1 MKKIL
6 ILALGMFSLGMDTYI
21 VAGLIPEMSRSLNQS
36 STAIGQGVTIFT
48 LVFAISAPLFSIFLA
63 KIIVKQTLIFAL
75 IIFIFANIMTSL
87 AVNLPIYLLARAI
100 AGLGAGIFSPM
111 AVSTGSQLVENKNRG
126 KALATVVGGMSIGTV
141 IGVPLGI
148 QISNLTSW
156 RVTLLFIVLI
166 STLTCVLI
174 AIHFRAIFA
183 PTPPSIKE
191 RFKLFIHPHIIR
203 IMTVTVCA
211 AIASLG
217 LYTYLSKIVE
227 HYQSIYSLTT
237 YLMLWGVGG
246 LIGSFSIGFI
256 IDRFKFTNL
265 IVLSIMIL
273 LLFSFI
279 LLPISI
285 HTPIA
290 SCLPFLL
297 WGAMGW
303 ATQAPQQHILIK
315 NYKSYGETAVAL
327 NSSVN
332 YLGSS
337 IGSALCG
344 SLLFITH
351 NINMLVYLSIFIC
364 SIGLLV
370 QLANILIDK
379 KQSF

>member
-63 KIIVKQTLIFAL
+63 KINVKQTLIFAL

-148 QISNLTSW
+148 QISNLSSW

-364 SIGLLV
+364 GIGLLV
-370 QLANILIDK
+370 QLTNILIDK

>member
-63 KIIVKQTLIFAL
+63 KINVKQTLIFAL

-100 AGLGAGIFSPM
+100 AGVGAGIFSPM

-126 KALATVVGGMSIGTV
+126 KSLATVVGGMSIGTV

-227 HYQSIYSLTT
+227 QYQSIYSLTT
-237 YLMLWGVGG
+237 YLMMWGIGG

-315 NYKSYGETAVAL
+315 NYESYGETAVAL

>member
-63 KIIVKQTLIFAL
+63 KINVKQTLIFAL

-126 KALATVVGGMSIGTV
+126 KALATVVGGLSIGTV

-148 QISNLTSW
+148 QISNLSSW

-237 YLMLWGVGG
+237 YLMLWGIGG

-256 IDRFKFTNL
+256 IDMFKFTNL

-351 NINMLVYLSIFIC
+351 NINMLVLSIYFYLWYWFI
-364 SIGLLV
+364 SPTNKYI
-370 QLANILIDK
+370 NR
-379 KQSF
+379 

>member
-63 KIIVKQTLIFAL
+63 KINVKQTLIFAL

-111 AVSTGSQLVENKNRG
+111 AVSTGSQLVENKNRE

>member
-63 KIIVKQTLIFAL
+63 KINVKQTLIFAL

-315 NYKSYGETAVAL
+315 NYESYGETAVAL

>member
-63 KIIVKQTLIFAL
+63 KINVKQTLIFAL

-100 AGLGAGIFSPM
+100 AGVGAGIFSPM

-227 HYQSIYSLTT
+227 QYQSIYSLTT
-237 YLMLWGVGG
+237 YLMMWGIGG

>member
-63 KIIVKQTLIFAL
+63 KINVKQTLIFAL

-126 KALATVVGGMSIGTV
+126 KALATVVGGLSIGTV

-148 QISNLTSW
+148 QISNLSSW

-227 HYQSIYSLTT
+227 QYQSIYSLTT
-237 YLMLWGVGG
+237 YLMMWGIGG

-364 SIGLLV
+364 GIGLLV
-370 QLANILIDK
+370 QLTNILIDK

>member
-63 KIIVKQTLIFAL
+63 KINVKQTLIFAL

-126 KALATVVGGMSIGTV
+126 KALATVVGGLSIGTV

-148 QISNLTSW
+148 QISNLSSW

-237 YLMLWGVGG
+237 YLMLWGIGG

-364 SIGLLV
+364 GIGLLV
-370 QLANILIDK
+370 QLTNILIDK

>member
-63 KIIVKQTLIFAL
+63 KINVKQTLIFAL

-141 IGVPLGI
+141 TGVPLGI
-148 QISNLTSW
+148 QISNLSSW

-237 YLMLWGVGG
+237 YLMLWGIGG

-256 IDRFKFTNL
+256 IDMFKFTNL

-364 SIGLLV
+364 GIGLLV
-370 QLANILIDK
+370 QLTNILIDK

>member
-63 KIIVKQTLIFAL
+63 KINVKQTLIFAL

-126 KALATVVGGMSIGTV
+126 KALATVVGGLSIGTV

-148 QISNLTSW
+148 QISNLSSW

-237 YLMLWGVGG
+237 YLMLWGIGG

-256 IDRFKFTNL
+256 IDMFKFTNL

-315 NYKSYGETAVAL
+315 NYESYGETAVAL

>member
-63 KIIVKQTLIFAL
+63 KINVKQTLIFAL

-148 QISNLTSW
+148 QISNLSSW

-237 YLMLWGVGG
+237 YLMLWGIGG

-364 SIGLLV
+364 GIGLLV
-370 QLANILIDK
+370 QLTNILIDK

>member
-63 KIIVKQTLIFAL
+63 KINVKQTLIFAL

-148 QISNLTSW
+148 QISNLSSW

-237 YLMLWGVGG
+237 YLMLWGIGG

-256 IDRFKFTNL
+256 IDMFKFTNL

-364 SIGLLV
+364 GIGLLV
-370 QLANILIDK
+370 QLTNILIDK

>member
-63 KIIVKQTLIFAL
+63 KINVKQTLIFAL

-148 QISNLTSW
+148 QISNLSSW

-237 YLMLWGVGG
+237 YLMLWGIGG

-256 IDRFKFTNL
+256 IDMFKFTNL

-364 SIGLLV
+364 GIGLLV
-370 QLANILIDK
+370 QLTNILINK

>member
-63 KIIVKQTLIFAL
+63 KINVKQTLIFAL

-364 SIGLLV
+364 GIGLLV

>member
-63 KIIVKQTLIFAL
+63 KINVKQTLIFAL

-174 AIHFRAIFA
+174 AIHFKAIFA
-183 PTPPSIKE
+183 STPPSIKE

>member
-63 KIIVKQTLIFAL
+63 KINVKQTLIFAL

-285 HTPIA
+285 HTPIT

-364 SIGLLV
+364 GIGLLV
-370 QLANILIDK
+370 QLTNILINK

>member
-63 KIIVKQTLIFAL
+63 KINVKQTLIFAL

-100 AGLGAGIFSPM
+100 AGVGAGIFSPM

-126 KALATVVGGMSIGTV
+126 KSLATVVGGMSIGTV

-227 HYQSIYSLTT
+227 QYQSIYSLTT
-237 YLMLWGVGG
+237 YLMMWGIGG

-315 NYKSYGETAVAL
+315 NYESYGETAVAL

-351 NINMLVYLSIFIC
+351 NLNMLVYLSIFIC

>member
-63 KIIVKQTLIFAL
+63 KINVKQTLIFAL

-237 YLMLWGVGG
+237 YLMLWGIGG

-256 IDRFKFTNL
+256 IDMFKFTNL

-364 SIGLLV
+364 GIGLLV
-370 QLANILIDK
+370 QLTNILIDK

>member
-63 KIIVKQTLIFAL
+63 KINVKQTLIFAL

-100 AGLGAGIFSPM
+100 AGVGAGIFSPM

-227 HYQSIYSLTT
+227 QYQSIYSLTT
-237 YLMLWGVGG
+237 YLMMWGIGG

-315 NYKSYGETAVAL
+315 NYESYGETAVAL

>member
-63 KIIVKQTLIFAL
+63 KINVKQTLIFAL

-126 KALATVVGGMSIGTV
+126 KALATVVGGLSIGTV

-148 QISNLTSW
+148 QISNLSSW

-237 YLMLWGVGG
+237 YLMLWGIGG

-256 IDRFKFTNL
+256 IDMFKFTNL

-364 SIGLLV
+364 GIGLLV
-370 QLANILIDK
+370 QLTNILINK

>member
-63 KIIVKQTLIFAL
+63 KINVKQTLIFAL

-100 AGLGAGIFSPM
+100 AGVGAGIFSPM

-227 HYQSIYSLTT
+227 QYQSIYSLTT
-237 YLMLWGVGG
+237 YLMMWGIGG

-332 YLGSS
+332 YLESS

>member
-63 KIIVKQTLIFAL
+63 KINVKQTLIFAL

-148 QISNLTSW
+148 QISNLSSW

-256 IDRFKFTNL
+256 IDMFKFTNL

-364 SIGLLV
+364 GIGLLV
-370 QLANILIDK
+370 QLTNILIDK

>member
-63 KIIVKQTLIFAL
+63 KINVKQTLIFAL

-148 QISNLTSW
+148 QISNLSSW

-237 YLMLWGVGG
+237 YLMLWGIGG

-256 IDRFKFTNL
+256 IDMFKFTNL

-290 SCLPFLL
+290 ICLPFLL

-364 SIGLLV
+364 GIGLLV
-370 QLANILIDK
+370 QLTNILIDK

>member
-63 KIIVKQTLIFAL
+63 KINVKQTLIFAL

-285 HTPIA
+285 HTPNA

>member
-63 KIIVKQTLIFAL
+63 KINVKQTLIFAL

-217 LYTYLSKIVE
+217 LYTYLSKIV
-227 HYQSIYSLTT
+227 
-237 YLMLWGVGG
+237 
-246 LIGSFSIGFI
+246 
-256 IDRFKFTNL
+256 
-265 IVLSIMIL
+265 
-273 LLFSFI
+273 
-279 LLPISI
+279 
-285 HTPIA
+285 
-290 SCLPFLL
+290 
-297 WGAMGW
+297 
-303 ATQAPQQHILIK
+303 
-315 NYKSYGETAVAL
+315 
-327 NSSVN
+327 
-332 YLGSS
+332 
-337 IGSALCG
+337 
-344 SLLFITH
+344 
-351 NINMLVYLSIFIC
+351 
-364 SIGLLV
+364 
-370 QLANILIDK
+370 
-379 KQSF
+379 

>member
-63 KIIVKQTLIFAL
+63 KINVKQTLIFAL

-126 KALATVVGGMSIGTV
+126 KALATVVGGLSIGTV

-148 QISNLTSW
+148 QISNLSSW

-217 LYTYLSKIVE
+217 LYTYFSKIVE

-237 YLMLWGVGG
+237 YLMLWGIGG

-256 IDRFKFTNL
+256 IDMFKFTNL

-364 SIGLLV
+364 GIGLLV
-370 QLANILIDK
+370 QLTNILIDK

>member
-63 KIIVKQTLIFAL
+63 KINVKQTLIFAL

-126 KALATVVGGMSIGTV
+126 KSLATVVGGMSIGTV

-237 YLMLWGVGG
+237 YLMLWGIGG

>member
-63 KIIVKQTLIFAL
+63 KINVKQTLIFAL

-227 HYQSIYSLTT
+227 QYQSIYSLTT
-237 YLMLWGVGG
+237 YLMMWGIGG

-315 NYKSYGETAVAL
+315 NYESYGETAVAL

>member
-63 KIIVKQTLIFAL
+63 KINVKQTLIFAL

-100 AGLGAGIFSPM
+100 AGVGAGIFSPM

-126 KALATVVGGMSIGTV
+126 KSLATVVGGMSIGTV

-227 HYQSIYSLTT
+227 QYQSIYSLTT
-237 YLMLWGVGG
+237 YLMMWGIGG

-315 NYKSYGETAVAL
+315 NYESYGETAVAL

-370 QLANILIDK
+370 QLTNILIDK

>member
-63 KIIVKQTLIFAL
+63 KINVKQTLIFAL

-370 QLANILIDK
+370 QLVNILIDK

>member
-63 KIIVKQTLIFAL
+63 KINVKQTLIFAL

-100 AGLGAGIFSPM
+100 AGVGAGIFSPM

-126 KALATVVGGMSIGTV
+126 KSLATVVGGMSIGTV

-227 HYQSIYSLTT
+227 QYQSIYSLTT
-237 YLMLWGVGG
+237 YLMMWGIGG

-315 NYKSYGETAVAL
+315 NYESYGETAVAL

-364 SIGLLV
+364 GIGLLV
-370 QLANILIDK
+370 QLTNILIDK

>member
-63 KIIVKQTLIFAL
+63 KINVKQTLIFAL

-148 QISNLTSW
+148 QISNLSSW

-237 YLMLWGVGG
+237 YLMLWGIGG

-256 IDRFKFTNL
+256 IDMFKFTNL

-290 SCLPFLL
+290 ICLPFLL

-364 SIGLLV
+364 GIGSLV
-370 QLANILIDK
+370 QLTNILIDK

>member
-63 KIIVKQTLIFAL
+63 KINVKQTLIFAL

-126 KALATVVGGMSIGTV
+126 KALATVVGGLSIGTV

-148 QISNLTSW
+148 QISNLSSW

-237 YLMLWGVGG
+237 YLMLWGIGG

-256 IDRFKFTNL
+256 IDMFKFTNL

-364 SIGLLV
+364 GIGLLV
-370 QLANILIDK
+370 QLTNILIDK

>member
-63 KIIVKQTLIFAL
+63 KINVKQTLIFAL

-148 QISNLTSW
+148 QISNLSSW

-191 RFKLFIHPHIIR
+191 RFKLFILPHIIR

-237 YLMLWGVGG
+237 YLMLWGIGG

-256 IDRFKFTNL
+256 IDMFKFTNL

-364 SIGLLV
+364 GIGLLV
-370 QLANILIDK
+370 QLTNILIDK

>member
-63 KIIVKQTLIFAL
+63 KINVKQTLIFAL

-126 KALATVVGGMSIGTV
+126 KALATVVGGLSIGTV

-148 QISNLTSW
+148 QISNLSSW

-237 YLMLWGVGG
+237 YLMLWGIGG

-256 IDRFKFTNL
+256 IDMFKFTNL

-315 NYKSYGETAVAL
+315 NYESYGETAVAL

-364 SIGLLV
+364 GIGLLV
-370 QLANILIDK
+370 QLTNILIDK

>member
-21 VAGLIPEMSRSLNQS
+21 VAGLIPEMSRILNQS

-63 KIIVKQTLIFAL
+63 KINVKQTLIFAL

-100 AGLGAGIFSPM
+100 AGVGAGIFSPM

-156 RVTLLFIVLI
+156 RVALLFIVLI

-237 YLMLWGVGG
+237 YLMMWGIGG

>member
-6 ILALGMFSLGMDTYI
+6 ILALGMFSLGMDNYI

-63 KIIVKQTLIFAL
+63 KINVKQTLIFAL

-126 KALATVVGGMSIGTV
+126 KALATVVGGLSIGTV

-148 QISNLTSW
+148 QISNLSSW

-237 YLMLWGVGG
+237 YLMLWGIGG

-256 IDRFKFTNL
+256 IDMFKFTNL

-364 SIGLLV
+364 GIGLLV
-370 QLANILIDK
+370 QLTNILIDK

>member
-63 KIIVKQTLIFAL
+63 KINVKQTLIFAL

-364 SIGLLV
+364 GIGLLV
-370 QLANILIDK
+370 QLTNILIDK